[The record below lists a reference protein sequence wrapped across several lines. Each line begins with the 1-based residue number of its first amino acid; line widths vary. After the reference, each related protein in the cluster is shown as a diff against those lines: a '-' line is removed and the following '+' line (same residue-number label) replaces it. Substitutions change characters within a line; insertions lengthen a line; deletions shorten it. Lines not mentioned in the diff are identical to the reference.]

1 MTQNR
6 SSRRAQLAR
15 AAVVCALFAPP
26 LAAQRPAV
34 TPPERGAELTISL
47 VTMGQGDVIYERF
60 GHNAI
65 WVHDAL
71 RHRDIQYNYGLFD
84 FRQENFI
91 LRFVQGRMLYAMG
104 GLDAAAS
111 MADYAA
117 HNRSI
122 WVQELNLT
130 PAQRA
135 DLRDFLQWNALPE
148 NRNYRYDYFR
158 DNCST
163 RVRDALDRVL
173 GGRIRAAMDTVP
185 AGTTFRFHTARLT
198 TNDPLMFTGL
208 MLGLGEPVDR
218 PISKYEEEFLPLA
231 FRDHLREIRVPGPG
245 GTEIPLVR
253 SEETVYLS
261 TMPPPRATPPFWFPA
276 YLLLG
281 LALGGLFWLWGV
293 RGARSP
299 RARGALAAVGGIWS
313 LLAGAAGLILAALWL
328 FTDHTAAYRNENLF
342 QFNPL
347 SLLLAVLVPLSVLGR
362 GRQVRLAQGI
372 AATIVA
378 LALAGILFKLVPGTR
393 QVNAML
399 IALALPAH
407 AGLWLGLRA
416 LRPLGPVAAPLSAPI
431 GRAASESP
439 TA

>member
-1 MTQNR
+1 VTPNR
-6 SSRRAQLAR
+6 RIRRALLAR
-15 AAVVCALFAPP
+15 VAAVCALAAPP
-26 LAAQRPAV
+26 LAAQQPAFR
-34 TPPERGAELTISL
+34 PPERGTELTISL

-65 WVHDAL
+65 WVHDSL

-84 FRQENFI
+84 FRQEHFI

-135 DLRDFLQWNALPE
+135 DLRDFLEWNALPE
-148 NRNYRYDYFR
+148 NRNYRYDYYR

-173 GGRIRAAMDTVP
+173 GGRIRAAMDTAP
-185 AGTTFRFHTARLT
+185 SGTTFRFHTARLT
-198 TNDPLMFTGL
+198 TNNPLMFTGL
-208 MLGLGEPVDR
+208 MLGLGEAVDR

-231 FRDHLREIRVPGPG
+231 FRDHVRAIRVPGPD
-245 GTEIPLVR
+245 GTLIPLVR
-253 SEETVYLS
+253 SEQTVYLS
-261 TMPPPRATPPFWFPA
+261 TMAPPRAGPPFWFPV
-276 YLLLG
+276 YLGIGLLLG
-281 LALGGLFWLWGV
+281 GLLWRWGA
-293 RGARSP
+293 RGTRSP
-299 RARGALAAVGGIWS
+299 RSRGALAAVGGIWS
-313 LLAGAAGLILAALWL
+313 LFAGVAGLILAGLWL

-342 QFNPL
+342 LFNPVA
-347 SLLLAVLVPLSVLGR
+347 LLLAVLVPLSALGR
-362 GRQVRLAQGI
+362 GRQVRLAQSV
-372 AATIVA
+372 AAVMVGLCI
-378 LALAGILFKLVPGTR
+378 AGILFKLVPGTR

-399 IALALPAH
+399 IALALPVH

-416 LRPLGPVAAPLSAPI
+416 LRPPRPMEAPLSVAGGPAVS
-431 GRAASESP
+431 GSPRA
-439 TA
+439 

>member
-1 MTQNR
+1 
-6 SSRRAQLAR
+6 
-15 AAVVCALFAPP
+15 
-26 LAAQRPAV
+26 
-34 TPPERGAELTISL
+34 
-47 VTMGQGDVIYERF
+47 MGQGDVIYERF

-71 RHRDIQYNYGLFD
+71 RNRDIQYNYGLFD

-122 WVQELNLT
+122 WIQELNLT

-148 NRNYRYDYFR
+148 NRNYRYDYYR

-185 AGTTFRFHTARLT
+185 SGTTFRFHTARLT

-231 FRDHLREIRVPGPG
+231 FRDHVREIRVPGPD
-245 GTEIPLVR
+245 GTLIPLVR
-253 SEETVYLS
+253 SEQTVYLS
-261 TMPPPRATPPFWFPA
+261 TMAPPRATPPFWLPA
-276 YLLLG
+276 YLAVGLL
-281 LALGGLFWLWGV
+281 LGGLLWRWGV
-293 RGARSP
+293 RGTRSA

-313 LLAGAAGLILAALWL
+313 LFAGVAGLILAGLWL

-342 QFNPL
+342 LFNPIA
-347 SLLLAVLVPLSVLGR
+347 LLLAVLVPLSVLGR
-362 GRQVRLAQGI
+362 GRQVRLAQRI
-372 AATIVA
+372 AAVLVA
-378 LALAGILFKLVPGTR
+378 LCDAAILFKLAPGTR
-393 QVNAML
+393 QVNGML
-399 IALALPAH
+399 IALALPVH

-416 LRPLGPVAAPLSAPI
+416 LRPLRAVEAPLSVADA
-431 GRAASESP
+431 RAASESP

>member
-1 MTQNR
+1 
-6 SSRRAQLAR
+6 
-15 AAVVCALFAPP
+15 
-26 LAAQRPAV
+26 
-34 TPPERGAELTISL
+34 
-47 VTMGQGDVIYERF
+47 
-60 GHNAI
+60 
-65 WVHDAL
+65 
-71 RHRDIQYNYGLFD
+71 
-84 FRQENFI
+84 
-91 LRFVQGRMLYAMG
+91 MG

-135 DLRDFLQWNALPE
+135 DLRDFLEWNALPE
-148 NRNYRYDYFR
+148 NRNYRYDYYR

-185 AGTTFRFHTARLT
+185 SGTTFRFHTARLT
-198 TNDPLMFTGL
+198 TNNPLMYTGL

-231 FRDHLREIRVPGPG
+231 FRDHVRQIRVPGPD

-261 TMPPPRATPPFWFPA
+261 TMPPPRTTPPFWVPA
-276 YLLLG
+276 YLALG
-281 LALGGLFWLWGV
+281 LLVGAFCWRWGV
-293 RGARSP
+293 RGVASP
-299 RARGALAAVGGIWS
+299 RARRALAAVGGIWS
-313 LLAGAAGLILAALWL
+313 LLAGSAGLIMAGLWL
-328 FTDHTAAYRNENLF
+328 FTDHAAAYRNENLF
-342 QFNPL
+342 LFNPL
-347 SLLLAVLVPLSVLGR
+347 SMLLAVLVPLSVLGR
-362 GRQVRLAQGI
+362 GRQVRLTQRLAG
-372 AATIVA
+372 TIVV
-378 LALAGILFKLVPGTR
+378 LAVAAILFKLVPGTR

-416 LRPLGPVAAPLSAPI
+416 LRPLQAVAAALSVPAGP
-431 GRAASESP
+431 AASGSP

>member
-1 MTQNR
+1 MTPCPCI
-6 SSRRAQLAR
+6 RRAHLAR
-15 AAVVCALFAPP
+15 AAVVCALVSPP
-26 LAAQRPAV
+26 LVAERPAA
-34 TPPERGAELTISL
+34 PPERGSELTISL

-65 WVHDAL
+65 WVHDSL

-135 DLRDFLQWNALPE
+135 DLRDFLEWNALPE
-148 NRNYRYDYFR
+148 NRNYRYDYYR

-173 GGRIRAAMDTVP
+173 GGRIRATMDSVP
-185 AGTTFRFHTARLT
+185 SGTTFRFHTARLT
-198 TNDPLMFTGL
+198 TNDPLMYTGL

-231 FRDHLREIRVPGPG
+231 FRDHVRQIHVPGPD

-253 SEETVYLS
+253 AEQTVYLS
-261 TMPPPRATPPFWFPA
+261 TLPPPRAAPPFWVPA
-276 YLLLG
+276 YLALG
-281 LALGGLFWLWGV
+281 LLIGALCWRW
-293 RGARSP
+293 GARGVVSP
-299 RARGALAAVGGIWS
+299 RARGALAAAGGIWS
-313 LLAGAAGLILAALWL
+313 LLAGAAGLIMAGLWL

-342 QFNPL
+342 VFNPL

-362 GRQVRLAQGI
+362 GRQVRLTRQL
-372 AATIVA
+372 AAVIVA
-378 LALAGILFKLVPGTR
+378 LGVAAILFKLVPGTR

-407 AGLWLGLRA
+407 AGVWLGLRA
-416 LRPLGPVAAPLSAPI
+416 LRPLQGETAPLSVPA
-431 GRAASESP
+431 GRAPSGSP

>member
-1 MTQNR
+1 VTPNR
-6 SSRRAQLAR
+6 SIRRALIAR
-15 AAVVCALFAPP
+15 AAVVSALVASP
-26 LAAQRPAV
+26 LAAQRPAFL
-34 TPPERGAELTISL
+34 PPERGSELTISL

-65 WVHDAL
+65 WVHDSL

-104 GLDAAAS
+104 GLDAATS

-122 WVQELNLT
+122 WIQELNLT

-148 NRNYRYDYFR
+148 NRNYRYDYYR

-173 GGRIRAAMDTVP
+173 GGRIRAAMDTAP
-185 AGTTFRFHTARLT
+185 SGTTFRFHTARLT
-198 TNDPLMFTGL
+198 TNNPLMFTGL
-208 MLGLGEPVDR
+208 MLGLGEAVDR

-231 FRDHLREIRVPGPG
+231 FRDHVRAIRVPGPD
-245 GTEIPLVR
+245 GTLIPLVR

-261 TMPPPRATPPFWFPA
+261 TMAPPRTAPPFWFPA
-276 YLLLG
+276 YLAIGLL
-281 LALGGLFWLWGV
+281 LGGLLWRWGA
-293 RGARSP
+293 RGTRSP

-313 LLAGAAGLILAALWL
+313 LFAGVAGLILAGLWL
-328 FTDHTAAYRNENLF
+328 FTDHTAAHRNENLF
-342 QFNPL
+342 LFNPVA
-347 SLLLAVLVPLSVLGR
+347 LLLAVLVPLSVLGR
-362 GRQVRLAQGI
+362 GRQVRLAQGV
-372 AATIVA
+372 AAAMVA
-378 LALAGILFKLVPGTR
+378 LCVAGILFKLVPGTR

-399 IALALPAH
+399 IALALPVH

-416 LRPLGPVAAPLSAPI
+416 LRPLGRVEAPLSVA
-431 GRAASESP
+431 GERAASESP
-439 TA
+439 TV

>member
-1 MTQNR
+1 MTRTR
-6 SSRRAQLAR
+6 SIRRALVAR
-15 AAVVCALFAPP
+15 AALVCALSAPP
-26 LAAQRPAV
+26 LAAQRVAAPA
-34 TPPERGAELTISL
+34 ERGSELTISL

-65 WVHDAL
+65 WVHDTL

-104 GLDAAAS
+104 GLDAATS
-111 MADYAA
+111 MAEYAA

-148 NRNYRYDYFR
+148 NRNYRYDYYR

-173 GGRIRAAMDTVP
+173 GGRIRAAMDTAP
-185 AGTTFRFHTARLT
+185 SGTTFRFHTARLT

-231 FRDHLREIRVPGPG
+231 FREHVRQIRVPGPD
-245 GTEIPLVR
+245 GTLIPLVR
-253 SEETVYLS
+253 SEQTVYLS
-261 TMPPPRATPPFWFPA
+261 TMPPPRAAPPFWFPA

-281 LALGGLFWLWGV
+281 LLIGGLCWRWGV
-293 RGARSP
+293 RGAGSA

-313 LLAGAAGLILAALWL
+313 LLAGAAGLIMAGLWL

-342 QFNPL
+342 LFNPL
-347 SLLLAVLVPLSVLGR
+347 SLLLAVLVPLSILGR
-362 GRQVRLAQGI
+362 GRQARVTQQLAG
-372 AATIVA
+372 AIVA
-378 LALAGILFKLVPGTR
+378 LGVAAILFKLVPGTR
-393 QVNAML
+393 QANGIL

-416 LRPLGPVAAPLSAPI
+416 LRPLRSMTLPFTAPTGP
-431 GRAASESP
+431 AASGSP

>member
-1 MTQNR
+1 MLR
-6 SSRRAQLAR
+6 SCPLSRVRSVRAGLAC
-15 AAVVCALFAPP
+15 AVLALLVLVGCLPVRL
-26 LAAQRPAV
+26 LAAQ
-34 TPPERGAELTISL
+34 ERGSELTISL
-47 VTMGQGDVIYERF
+47 VTMGQGDAVYERF

-65 WVHDAL
+65 WVHDTL
-71 RHRDIQYNYGLFD
+71 RHTDRQYNYGLFD

-104 GLDAAAS
+104 GLDAASS

-135 DLRDFLQWNALPE
+135 DLRDFLIWNARPE
-148 NRNYRYDYFR
+148 NRNYRYDYYL

-173 GGRIRAAMDTVP
+173 GGRIRAATESAP

-218 PISKYEEEFLPLA
+218 PISKYQEMFLPLA
-231 FRDHLREIRVPGPG
+231 FREHIRSVRVPGPEG
-245 GTEIPLVR
+245 ASIPLVR
-253 SEETVYLS
+253 SEQTVYLS
-261 TMPPPRATPPFWFPA
+261 TTPDSPAQPPFWLPA
-276 YLLLG
+276 YLLIG
-281 LALGGLFWLWGV
+281 IGVGGLLWYASRHAARSRAARAALATVGGLWGLLSGLSGV
-293 RGARSP
+293 
-299 RARGALAAVGGIWS
+299 I
-313 LLAGAAGLILAALWL
+313 LAGLWIL
-328 FTDHTAAYRNENLF
+328 TDHAAAHHNENLF

-347 SLLLAVLVPLSVLGR
+347 ALPLAVLLPLAACGRERAWHAARILAAALVILGV
-362 GRQVRLAQGI
+362 G
-372 AATIVA
+372 
-378 LALAGILFKLVPGTR
+378 GILYKLAPGTR

-399 IALALPAH
+399 IALALPANL
-407 AGLWLGLRA
+407 GLWLGLRRRA
-416 LRPLGPVAAPLSAPI
+416 TGIGSA
-431 GRAASESP
+431 AASGSP

>member
-1 MTQNR
+1 M
-6 SSRRAQLAR
+6 RAM
-15 AAVVCALFAPP
+15 AALSVAAAPGVV
-26 LAAQRPAV
+26 AQERPM
-34 TPPERGAELTISL
+34 PERGSELTISL
-47 VTMGQGDVIYERF
+47 VTMGQGDAVYERF

-65 WVHDAL
+65 WVHDTL
-71 RHRDIQYNYGLFD
+71 RHRDLQYNYGLFD

-135 DLRDFLQWNALPE
+135 DLRDFLAWNALPE
-148 NRNYRYDYFR
+148 NRNYRYDYYL

-173 GGRIRAAMDTVP
+173 GGRIRSSMDSVA

-218 PISKYEEEFLPLA
+218 PISRYEEMFLPLA
-231 FRDHLREIRVPGPG
+231 FREHIRSIRVPGPDG
-245 GTEIPLVR
+245 HEIPLVR
-253 SEETVYLS
+253 SEQTVYLS
-261 TMPPPRATPPFWFPA
+261 TTPDSPAAPPFWLPW
-276 YLLLG
+276 YLLIGVLLGGLCWYCGQRIVSSGGARLG
-281 LALGGLFWLWGV
+281 LAVAGGV
-293 RGARSP
+293 
-299 RARGALAAVGGIWS
+299 WS
-313 LLAGAAGLILAALWL
+313 FLAGVAGLVLAGLWL
-328 FTDHTAAYRNENLF
+328 LTDHTAAYRNENLF
-342 QFNPL
+342 QFSPL
-347 SLLLAVLVPLSVLGR
+347 ALPLALLVPLAAYGRDRALRAGRSVAL
-362 GRQVRLAQGI
+362 VIVLLGI
-372 AATIVA
+372 AG
-378 LALAGILFKLVPGTR
+378 LFFKLVPGTR
-393 QVNAML
+393 QVNGML
-399 IALALPAH
+399 IALALPANL
-407 AGLWLGLRA
+407 GLWLGLRDA
-416 LRPLGPVAAPLSAPI
+416 VRRRVSPAGS
-431 GRAASESP
+431 GSP